1 MSMYENSRDSS
12 FFLSFNYLKHL
23 VTVKPSSMAHSQM
36 CLCCLLLS
44 NWQDLDSLRW
54 QVAGGACEGVSRRSG
69 KTCFNMAPLHGT
81 GVPGWIETWEIQ
93 AEHQHKLLS
102 VSWLQM
108 PCDSCC
114 GGLPTVMDQKPKY
127 TSPSWGCF
135 AQTGN
140 LTDWEKVTNIELTT

>member
-54 QVAGGACEGVSRRSG
+54 QVAGGACEGVSRLSG

-108 PCDSCC
+108 PCDQPSYTLAVVVSPLWWTKNQSTPA
-114 GGLPTVMDQKPKY
+114 LPEVALHRQVT
-127 TSPSWGCF
+127 W
-135 AQTGN
+135 QT
-140 LTDWEKVTNIELTT
+140 EKK